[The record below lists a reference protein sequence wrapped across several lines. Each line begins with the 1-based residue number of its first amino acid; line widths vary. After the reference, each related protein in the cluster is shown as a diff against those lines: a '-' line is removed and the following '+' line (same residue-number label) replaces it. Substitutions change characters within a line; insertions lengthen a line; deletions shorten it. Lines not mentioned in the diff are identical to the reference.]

1 MPKFVRFFGNM
12 PAEDKE
18 NMVHEILSGIDLIF
32 QSIIELHPSND
43 PSICFQH
50 AGLDTVGRDGRDAKK
65 DMSQLFLL
73 GYILSVDYILQI

>member
-1 MPKFVRFFGNM
+1 M

-18 NMVHEILSGIDLIF
+18 NMVHEILSGIDLIS
-32 QSIIELHPSND
+32 QSIKELHPSND

-65 DMSQLFLL
+65 
-73 GYILSVDYILQI
+73 I

>member
-1 MPKFVRFFGNM
+1 MPKFVRSFGNM
-12 PAEDKE
+12 PAEDT
-18 NMVHEILSGIDLIF
+18 VHEILSGIDLIF
-32 QSIIELHPSND
+32 QSIKELHPSND

>member
-1 MPKFVRFFGNM
+1 MPKFVRSFGNM
-12 PAEDKE
+12 PAEDT
-18 NMVHEILSGIDLIF
+18 VHEILSGIAIDLIF
-32 QSIIELHPSND
+32 QSIKELHPSND

>member
-1 MPKFVRFFGNM
+1 M

-32 QSIIELHPSND
+32 QSIKELHPSND

-50 AGLDTVGRDGRDAKK
+50 AGLYYTVGRDGRDAKK
-65 DMSQLFLL
+65 
-73 GYILSVDYILQI
+73 I